1 MEEIVKVGIIGI
13 LGVLTAIQFKAVKP
27 EYSTYIGI
35 ALGLLIFG
43 YTVQQLRTMLGSLA
57 WMKELFEGSGGYLTI
72 LMKVIGI
79 TYLCEF
85 SAGICKDAGYGA
97 IAEQVEVLGKLSV
110 MFAGLPILLAVVEQI
125 QGYMG

>member
-1 MEEIVKVGIIGI
+1 MEEIIKVGIIGI
-13 LGVLTAIQFKAVKP
+13 LGVLTAIQFKAIKP
-27 EYSTYIGI
+27 EYSTYIGV

-43 YTVQQLRTMLGSLA
+43 YTVQQLRTMISSLA
-57 WMKELFEGSGGYLTI
+57 WMKNLFEGSGGYLTI

-97 IAEQVEVLGKLSV
+97 IAEQIEVLGKLSV

-125 QGYMG
+125 QGYMH

>member
-1 MEEIVKVGIIGI
+1 MEEIVKVGIIGV

-27 EYSTYIGI
+27 EYSTYIGV

-57 WMKELFEGSGGYLTI
+57 WMKALFEGSGGYLTI